1 MYIKYTICPNKFRS
15 WLFAIRNFVFF
26 WHFICFSK
34 NKNYVLKYMS
44 IAKIINKK
52 IS

>member
-26 WHFICFSK
+26 GILCFSK